1 MPMVNGKEFPYTAK
15 GKAAAAIAAMAPD
28 KGAKNANPKKKTK
41 VVAPQPTGPKAPAKS
56 PAKKK
61 APPLAEKTKQYK
73 APQKVEKEKPSRK
86 KMM

>member
-1 MPMVNGKEFPYTAK
+1 MPMVKGKEFPYTAK

-28 KGAKNANPKKKTK
+28 KGAKSATPKKK
-41 VVAPQPTGPKAPAKS
+41 AKPSAAS

-61 APPLAEKTKQYK
+61 APPMAEKAKQY
-73 APQKVEKEKPSRK
+73 RK